1 MPDGVAV
8 DKQKEARKI
17 YKVRGKA
24 WVSPEE
30 PNHRKSTW
38 LGMSS
43 PALALQ
49 CHTKD
54 WRDRPRRSCYCNMVN
69 TCASSATIYLIPV
82 VQLSLVWYQ
91 DPKEDNRSSPST
103 QNSQTEYFVLIFN

>member
-30 PNHRKSTW
+30 PNHRKSTR

-69 TCASSATIYLIPV
+69 TCESSVAIYLIPV
-82 VQLSLVWYQ
+82 VQLTLMWYQ
-91 DPKEDNRSSPST
+91 DPKGVNRSSPST
-103 QNSQTEYFVLIFN
+103 QKSL

>member
-17 YKVRGKA
+17 YKVQGKA

-30 PNHRKSTW
+30 PNHRKSTQ

-54 WRDRPRRSCYCNMVN
+54 WLDRLSRCCYCNMVN
-69 TCASSATIYLIPV
+69 TCELRGHLFNSSHPTEPQMV
-82 VQLSLVWYQ
+82 
-91 DPKEDNRSSPST
+91 PRSKR
-103 QNSQTEYFVLIFN
+103 SQ